1 MPHDSVDL
9 IVLMVIGFFA
19 GAAGGLLGIGGAIV
33 VIPALTLF
41 LHYDQHLSQAV
52 AMIVN
57 VFVAIPAIIWHHR
70 RGAVRWNI
78 VAKILPFTIVLVLV
92 GVAVSDRVDGE
103 LLRRAFGLFLVY
115 LVAVSLL
122 WLSRDRRDQADVPPR
137 NDLRTAATVGS
148 STGFLAGLLG
158 IGGGPVAAPL
168 LHRVCML
175 PVREAVGTSLAI
187 VCITSIV
194 GAARRN
200 TTLAGLTDSA
210 GVSLGLSV
218 SDSLWLAACLIPTA
232 MIGAVI
238 GADLTHRVPS
248 RGVRMAFLVLM
259 CWAGVQMLGRF

>member
-1 MPHDSVDL
+1 
-9 IVLMVIGFFA
+9 MVIGLLA
-19 GAAGGLLGIGGAIV
+19 GAAGGLLGIGGAII

-57 VFVAIPAIIWHHR
+57 VFVAIPALIWHHR
-70 RGAVRWNI
+70 RGAVRWEI
-78 VAKILPFTIVLVLV
+78 VRRILPFAIVLVLV

-122 WLSRDRRDQADVPPR
+122 WLSRDRHDQDAVRPR
-137 NDLRTAATVGS
+137 NELRTAATVGR
-148 STGFLAGLLG
+148 STRFLAGLLG
-158 IGGGPVAAPL
+158 IGGGPIAAPL
-168 LHRVCML
+168 LHRVCRL
-175 PVREAVGTSLAI
+175 PVREAVGTSLAV
-187 VCITSIV
+187 VCVTSIV
-194 GAARRN
+194 GAAHRN

-218 SDSLWLAACLIPTA
+218 QDSLWLAACLIPTA

-238 GADLTHRVPS
+238 GAALTHRVSS

-259 CWAGVQMLGRF
+259 CWAGVQMLG

>member
-9 IVLMVIGFFA
+9 LGLMVIGFFA
-19 GAAGGLLGIGGAIV
+19 GTAGGLLGIGGAIV

-57 VFVAIPAIIWHHR
+57 VFVAIPALIWHHR
-70 RGAVRWNI
+70 RGAVRWDI
-78 VAKILPFTIVLVLV
+78 VRRILPFAIVLVLV

-122 WLSRDRRDQADVPPR
+122 WLSRDRHDQDTVQPR

-232 MIGAVI
+232 MVGAVV
-238 GADLTHRVPS
+238 GADLTHRVSS
-248 RGVRMAFLVLM
+248 RAVRTAFLIVM
-259 CWAGVQMLGRF
+259 CWAGIQMLGRF